1 MIRSSFLITRWWF
14 TYAYGP
20 VHGEEF
26 VVWFSRV
33 SHGGPYLAD
42 DDTIED
48 GTTIYADVYR
58 KEVADQIEKE
68 DAAVVAD
75 VQKVVAKESANKA
88 SK

>member
-1 MIRSSFLITRWWF
+1 MWLFAP
-14 TYAYGP
+14 AYDQIN
-20 VHGEEF
+20 GEEF
-26 VVWFSRV
+26 VIWFSRRF
-33 SHGGPYLAD
+33 HGGPYLAD